1 MSALVIK
8 LVFPLSSRPKKII
21 FFIVFVVIGSK
32 FISLYVNGLGIGFS
46 NVENDSS
53 SDPDAKALNVVREN

>member
-1 MSALVIK
+1 
-8 LVFPLSSRPKKII
+8 LSSRPKKII